1 MSKGGSVRPGVLDLA
16 TGWSLGGPDL
26 GRGPDHCADA
36 FGLLS
41 KPSSPGLLV
50 IL

>member
-1 MSKGGSVRPGVLDLA
+1 MSRGGSVSRGVLDLA
-16 TGWSLGGPDL
+16 MGWSLGGPDF

-41 KPSSPGLLV
+41 KPSSPGLV